1 MDQSVE
7 QLLKRSSRIIYNG
20 FGMVLAIVILFLLIN
35 IYQIQR
41 LSGEMQLIVEE
52 SLSKTYYAQQMRD
65 SARERVTLLLI
76 ALYEKDPFLRDE
88 LFIKFDQLA
97 GSFLLSSNKL
107 KAMELS
113 VMEEEAYNQAM
124 RDAQVGARALQKAK
138 EMIEWSDV
146 NDVNIVLQQQVSNL
160 IDVEVI
166 PARLGVIAGLDR
178 IQQAQIEAGQ
188 QAAEVAVNSKERA
201 NLLLIVIG
209 LVIITMGFWIA
220 RVVVRQNRHIGE
232 MIQQAKEDAEAAAK
246 AKSNFLSNMSHEIR
260 TPMNGVLGMVELLRN
275 TSLDTTQKGYLHT
288 MEHSGK
294 ALMVIIDDI
303 LDLTKVEEGKLLLL
317 HEVFSLQEVMEGLHT
332 IFEPQAKECGL
343 EFHSVIDPQ
352 IPVYLMGDESR
363 LQQVFYN
370 LMGNA
375 IKFTQEGKVS
385 VEVSLMKQTDQKV

>member
-1 MDQSVE
+1 
-7 QLLKRSSRIIYNG
+7 
-20 FGMVLAIVILFLLIN
+20 
-35 IYQIQR
+35 
-41 LSGEMQLIVEE
+41 
-52 SLSKTYYAQQMRD
+52 
-65 SARERVTLLLI
+65 
-76 ALYEKDPFLRDE
+76 
-88 LFIKFDQLA
+88 
-97 GSFLLSSNKL
+97 
-107 KAMELS
+107 
-113 VMEEEAYNQAM
+113 MEEEAYNQAM